1 MATDVNIPKR
11 QITPVPAPVL
21 PISAPPKRS
30 LEDDHAP
37 PVSSPLNP
45 NLDVKPTKSQSQS
58 QPQLQP
64 PSYDDPAVMAREKPA
79 RNKKETVKKRE
90 SKAGLGLGADS
101 SRATP
106 DPKFKDLPPNESSPL
121 RYKLAPPKPSDFE
134 TARGP
139 VFNPHHEVPAPDGS
153 TIQFYE
159 TSEQ

>member
-1 MATDVNIPKR
+1 MAPDVEVPERKV
-11 QITPVPAPVL
+11 TPVPVPIL
-21 PISAPPKRS
+21 PISALPQKRP

-45 NLDVKPTKSQSQS
+45 NPDVKLSKTQSH
-58 QPQLQP
+58 
-64 PSYDDPAVMAREKPA
+64 DDIVAMGREKPSRA
-79 RNKKETVKKRE
+79 KKESLKKRE
-90 SKAGLGLGADS
+90 SKAGLGGGDSS

-106 DPKFKDLPPNESSPL
+106 DPKIIKEIKDLPPNESSPL

-134 TARGP
+134 PARGP
-139 VFNPHHEVPAPDGS
+139 IFTHHHDVPGLDGS